1 MKQIWSVL
9 VNWGNGFRNGAMLL
23 VLFACSCLSLSAEE
37 KDSVRV
43 YTEEHPLIYEDAW
56 DLWPYVFL
64 NENGE
69 AVGYNVD
76 LLKMIFQEL
85 DIPYV
90 IKLKPTKVALEDLKA
105 GRCDLKI
112 GMEDHLHDDYAT
124 YGKSVIQ
131 IFTHSVL
138 RRKGDPRIINT
149 YEDLAHNRVIVH
161 TGSFSHMFMVQR
173 GWGDNAI
180 AYDDMREAVQF
191 IHNNPDNRIV
201 WNTICLKWLLEKFQF
216 DDLELK
222 PVNVPHGE
230 YKFMMHDLNLL
241 HKMDSVYSNLN
252 ASGRLQAIQNKWFY
266 PERSESGVPAWIW
279 QAVVAMLLLTL
290 FLMGYYLFYHRY
302 EKRMT
307 KDIRQSN
314 DRLSLILKTSHV
326 RIFLYVLKNKTI
338 TRFDVDGNWEA
349 DGISPFVFFQPLI
362 SEDNKRMGEALQQ
375 VANRQQEKVTL
386 EIQTRADAPMGH
398 RHLTAEISVLH
409 SDRNGQPEVLIGTMC
424 DVTDEKYRQQQ
435 VKDTMLRYQSIFE
448 SSMVDTVAYDEHGVI
463 IGMNQKAIS
472 AFEGRIDDV
481 LMSKIT
487 LQQVLGMDDV
497 TLEHLDYTY
506 LTQIFKGPDD
516 RALNKF
522 LKRPELL
529 YELQLVPVRD
539 DDGKLLAVYGT
550 GRDVTETSKAYNQLR
565 QNVASL
571 EKANNEMRTYIRNID
586 FVLQNG
592 GLRMTDYSPDTH
604 TVVIYSQIGHVQ
616 YRFTQARCLTLL
628 DDESKCKAQ
637 RGFNA
642 MDNRSRQP
650 IDTTLKTILHVKGG
664 NTLCLHLTFYPTI
677 DANGEVVGYFG
688 MCSDNSDMKA
698 MEEALALE
706 ASKAQEVELVKNA
719 FLHNMSYEIR
729 TPLHSVVGFA
739 DLFEQSHTVE
749 DEQLFIRE
757 IRDNSEY
764 LLALINDILFLSR
777 LDAQM
782 IELKPQMTDICPTFE
797 AHCQT
802 AWTRHQQP
810 GVTLSVENPYEHLML
825 EVDEQNLGN
834 VIEQIVSNAAYF
846 THEGQIRVR
855 CDYTGED
862 LIIAVHAT
870 DGGIPEDSLSHVFD
884 RFIHTHNLGTGLE
897 MSICYELVRLMGG
910 KILIKSDATS
920 GTNVWISVPCKCGE
934 LVRKTIM

>member
-1 MKQIWSVL
+1 
-9 VNWGNGFRNGAMLL
+9 
-23 VLFACSCLSLSAEE
+23 
-37 KDSVRV
+37 
-43 YTEEHPLIYEDAW
+43 
-56 DLWPYVFL
+56 
-64 NENGE
+64 
-69 AVGYNVD
+69 
-76 LLKMIFQEL
+76 
-85 DIPYV
+85 
-90 IKLKPTKVALEDLKA
+90 
-105 GRCDLKI
+105 
-112 GMEDHLHDDYAT
+112 
-124 YGKSVIQ
+124 
-131 IFTHSVL
+131 
-138 RRKGDPRIINT
+138 
-149 YEDLAHNRVIVH
+149 
-161 TGSFSHMFMVQR
+161 
-173 GWGDNAI
+173 
-180 AYDDMREAVQF
+180 
-191 IHNNPDNRIV
+191 
-201 WNTICLKWLLEKFQF
+201 
-216 DDLELK
+216 
-222 PVNVPHGE
+222 
-230 YKFMMHDLNLL
+230 
-241 HKMDSVYSNLN
+241 
-252 ASGRLQAIQNKWFY
+252 
-266 PERSESGVPAWIW
+266 
-279 QAVVAMLLLTL
+279 
-290 FLMGYYLFYHRY
+290 
-302 EKRMT
+302 
-307 KDIRQSN
+307 
-314 DRLSLILKTSHV
+314 
-326 RIFLYVLKNKTI
+326 
-338 TRFDVDGNWEA
+338 
-349 DGISPFVFFQPLI
+349 
-362 SEDNKRMGEALQQ
+362 MGEALQQ

-386 EIQTRADAPMGH
+386 EIQTRADASMGH

-409 SDRNGQPEVLIGTMC
+409 SDKNGRPEVLIGTMC
-424 DVTDEKYRQQQ
+424 DVTDEKHRQQR

-472 AFEGRIDDV
+472 AFGGRIDDV

-571 EKANNEMRTYIRNID
+571 EKANNELRTYIRNID

-628 DDESKCKAQ
+628 DDESKRKAQ

-677 DANGEVVGYFG
+677 DANGVVGYFG

-782 IELKPQMTDICPTFE
+782 IELKPQMTDICPIFE

-910 KILIKSDATS
+910 KILIKSDATR

>member
-1 MKQIWSVL
+1 
-9 VNWGNGFRNGAMLL
+9 
-23 VLFACSCLSLSAEE
+23 
-37 KDSVRV
+37 
-43 YTEEHPLIYEDAW
+43 
-56 DLWPYVFL
+56 
-64 NENGE
+64 
-69 AVGYNVD
+69 
-76 LLKMIFQEL
+76 
-85 DIPYV
+85 
-90 IKLKPTKVALEDLKA
+90 
-105 GRCDLKI
+105 
-112 GMEDHLHDDYAT
+112 
-124 YGKSVIQ
+124 
-131 IFTHSVL
+131 
-138 RRKGDPRIINT
+138 
-149 YEDLAHNRVIVH
+149 
-161 TGSFSHMFMVQR
+161 
-173 GWGDNAI
+173 
-180 AYDDMREAVQF
+180 
-191 IHNNPDNRIV
+191 
-201 WNTICLKWLLEKFQF
+201 
-216 DDLELK
+216 
-222 PVNVPHGE
+222 
-230 YKFMMHDLNLL
+230 
-241 HKMDSVYSNLN
+241 
-252 ASGRLQAIQNKWFY
+252 
-266 PERSESGVPAWIW
+266 
-279 QAVVAMLLLTL
+279 
-290 FLMGYYLFYHRY
+290 
-302 EKRMT
+302 
-307 KDIRQSN
+307 
-314 DRLSLILKTSHV
+314 
-326 RIFLYVLKNKTI
+326 
-338 TRFDVDGNWEA
+338 
-349 DGISPFVFFQPLI
+349 
-362 SEDNKRMGEALQQ
+362 MGEALQQ

-386 EIQTRADAPMGH
+386 EIQTRADASMGH

-409 SDRNGQPEVLIGTMC
+409 SDKNGRPEVLIGTMC
-424 DVTDEKYRQQQ
+424 DVTDEKHRQQR

-463 IGMNQKAIS
+463 IGMNQKTIS

-571 EKANNEMRTYIRNID
+571 EKANNELRTYIRNID

-628 DDESKCKAQ
+628 DDESKRKAQ

-782 IELKPQMTDICPTFE
+782 IELKPQMTDICPIFE

-910 KILIKSDATS
+910 KILIKSDATR

>member
-1 MKQIWSVL
+1 
-9 VNWGNGFRNGAMLL
+9 
-23 VLFACSCLSLSAEE
+23 
-37 KDSVRV
+37 
-43 YTEEHPLIYEDAW
+43 
-56 DLWPYVFL
+56 
-64 NENGE
+64 
-69 AVGYNVD
+69 
-76 LLKMIFQEL
+76 
-85 DIPYV
+85 
-90 IKLKPTKVALEDLKA
+90 
-105 GRCDLKI
+105 
-112 GMEDHLHDDYAT
+112 
-124 YGKSVIQ
+124 
-131 IFTHSVL
+131 
-138 RRKGDPRIINT
+138 
-149 YEDLAHNRVIVH
+149 
-161 TGSFSHMFMVQR
+161 
-173 GWGDNAI
+173 
-180 AYDDMREAVQF
+180 
-191 IHNNPDNRIV
+191 
-201 WNTICLKWLLEKFQF
+201 
-216 DDLELK
+216 
-222 PVNVPHGE
+222 
-230 YKFMMHDLNLL
+230 
-241 HKMDSVYSNLN
+241 
-252 ASGRLQAIQNKWFY
+252 
-266 PERSESGVPAWIW
+266 
-279 QAVVAMLLLTL
+279 
-290 FLMGYYLFYHRY
+290 
-302 EKRMT
+302 
-307 KDIRQSN
+307 
-314 DRLSLILKTSHV
+314 
-326 RIFLYVLKNKTI
+326 
-338 TRFDVDGNWEA
+338 
-349 DGISPFVFFQPLI
+349 
-362 SEDNKRMGEALQQ
+362 
-375 VANRQQEKVTL
+375 
-386 EIQTRADAPMGH
+386 
-398 RHLTAEISVLH
+398 
-409 SDRNGQPEVLIGTMC
+409 MC
-424 DVTDEKYRQQQ
+424 DVTDEKHRQQR

-472 AFEGRIDDV
+472 AFGGRIDDV

-565 QNVASL
+565 QNVAQL
-571 EKANNEMRTYIRNID
+571 EKANNELRTYIRNID

-628 DDESKCKAQ
+628 DDESKRKAQ

-782 IELKPQMTDICPTFE
+782 IELKPQMTDICPIFE

-910 KILIKSDATS
+910 KILIKSDATR

>member
-1 MKQIWSVL
+1 MKQIY
-9 VNWGNGFRNGAMLL
+9 RILL
-23 VLFACSCLSLSAEE
+23 IIGLFACSHLSHAAVET
-37 KDSVRV
+37 DSVRA
-43 YTEEHPLIYEDAW
+43 YTEDDPLVYEDAW

-69 AVGYNVD
+69 AVGFNVD

-90 IKLKPTKVALEDLKA
+90 IRLKPTKEALEDLKA

-112 GMEDHLHDDYAT
+112 HMDDHLHDDYGT

-138 RRKGDPRIINT
+138 RRKNDPRIINT
-149 YEDLAHNRVIVH
+149 YEDLAHNKVIVH

-180 AYDDMREAVQF
+180 CYDDMREAVQF

-201 WNTICLKWLLEKFQF
+201 WNTICLKWLLQKFQF

-241 HKMDSVYSNLN
+241 QKMDSVYSSLN

-266 PERSESGVPAWIW
+266 PERTESGVPGWIW
-279 QAVVAMLLLTL
+279 QTVIAMLLLTL
-290 FLMGYYLFYHRY
+290 FFLGYYLFYRRY

-307 KDIRQSN
+307 KDVRRSN

-338 TRFDVDGNWEA
+338 TRFDVDGNMEA
-349 DGISPFVFFQPLI
+349 EGVSPFVFFMPMTP
-362 SEDNKRMGEALQQ
+362 EDSKRVGEAMQQ
-375 VANRQQEKVTL
+375 VARQEKEKVTL
-386 EIQTRADAPMGH
+386 EVQSRADASMGH
-398 RHLTAEISVLH
+398 RYYTTEISVLH
-409 SDRNGQPEVLIGTMC
+409 RDKNGQPEVLIGTMC
-424 DVTDEKYRQQQ
+424 DITDEKRRQQQ
-435 VKDTMLRYQSIFE
+435 VKDTMLRYQYIFE
-448 SSMVDTVAYDEHGVI
+448 SSMVDTVAYDENGII
-463 IGMNQKAIS
+463 IGMNGKAKS
-472 AFEGRIDDV
+472 AFQKGFDDV
-481 LMSKIT
+481 LKSKIT

-497 TLEHLDYTY
+497 SIENIDYTY

-522 LKRPELL
+522 LQRPELL

-539 DDGKLLAVYGT
+539 DEGKLLAVYGT
-550 GRDVTETSKAYNQLR
+550 GRDVTETSRAYNQQR
-565 QNVASL
+565 QNVAQL
-571 EKANNEMRTYIRNID
+571 EKANREMQKYVRNID

-604 TVVIYSQIGHVQ
+604 TMVIYSQIGRKQ
-616 YRFTQARCLTLL
+616 YQLTQARCLTLL
-628 DDESKCKAQ
+628 DDESKRKAQ

-642 MDNRSRQP
+642 MDNRMRQP
-650 IDTTLKTILHVKGG
+650 IDTTLKTTLRVKDGK
-664 NTLCLHLTFYPTI
+664 TLCLHVSFYPTI
-677 DANGEVVGYFG
+677 GADGEVVSYFG
-688 MCSDNSDMKA
+688 MCRDNSELIA
-698 MEEALALE
+698 MEQELAQE
-706 ASKAQEVELVKNA
+706 TAKAQEVETVKNA

-729 TPLHSVVGFA
+729 TPLTSVVGFA
-739 DLFEQSHTVE
+739 DLFEQDHTAE
-749 DEQLFIRE
+749 EEQLFIRE

-782 IELKPQMTDICPTFE
+782 IELKLKMTDICPTFE
-797 AHCQT
+797 THCQT
-802 AWTRHQQP
+802 AWTQHRQP
-810 GVTLSVENPYEHLML
+810 GVTLSVENPYEHLVL
-825 EVDEQNLGN
+825 EVDEQNLGH
-834 VIEQIVSNAAYF
+834 VIEQIVANAAYF
-846 THEGQIRVR
+846 TREGQVRVR

-870 DGGIPEDSLSHVFD
+870 DGGIPEDSLPHVFD
-884 RFIHTHNLGTGLE
+884 RFIHTHNNGTGLE

-910 KILIKSDATS
+910 KIHIKSDAVT
-920 GTNVWISVPCKCGE
+920 GTNVWISIPSKCGE
-934 LVRKTIM
+934 LVRKNYNVTTQ

>member
-1 MKQIWSVL
+1 MKQICKTL
-9 VNWGNGFRNGAMLL
+9 QILA
-23 VLFACSCLSLSAEE
+23 LFVCSCLSLAAQD
-37 KDSVRV
+37 KDTIRL

-64 NENGE
+64 NESGE
-69 AVGYNVD
+69 AVGFNVD

-112 GMEDHLHDDYAT
+112 HMDDKLHDDYGT

-138 RRKGDPRIINT
+138 RRKEDPQVINT
-149 YEDLAHNRVIVH
+149 YEDLAHNKVIVH

-180 AYDDMREAVQF
+180 GYDDMREAVQF

-201 WNTICLKWLLEKFQF
+201 WNTICLKWLLHKFQY

-241 HKMDSVYSNLN
+241 HKMDSVYSSLN
-252 ASGRLQAIQNKWFY
+252 ATGRLQAIQNKWFY
-266 PERSESGVPAWIW
+266 PERTESGVPEWIW
-279 QAVVAMLLLTL
+279 KAVVGMLLLTL
-290 FLMGYYLFYHRY
+290 FLLGYYLFYRRY

-326 RIFLYVLKNKTI
+326 RIFLYSLKTRTI
-338 TRFDVDGNWEA
+338 TRFDVDGRMEGE
-349 DGISPFVFFQPLI
+349 GISPFVFFQPLEP
-362 SEDNKRMGEALQQ
+362 EDSKRVDNALQQ
-375 VANRQQEKVTL
+375 VSHGEQEKMTL
-386 EIQTRADAPMGH
+386 DVQTRADAPMG
-398 RHLTAEISVLH
+398 RRYLTAEISVLQYG
-409 SDRNGQPEVLIGTMC
+409 RYGRPEVLIGMMSDKTS
-424 DVTDEKYRQQQ
+424 ERLRQQQ

-448 SSMVDTVAYDEHGVI
+448 SSMVDTVAYNEHGVI
-463 IGMNQKAIS
+463 IGMNGKAKS
-472 AFEGRIDDV
+472 AFHGNISDI

-487 LQQVLGMDDV
+487 LQQVLGLDDV
-497 TLEHLDYTY
+497 TIENIDYTY

-516 RALNKF
+516 RALNKI
-522 LKRPELL
+522 LQRPEMF

-550 GRDVTETSKAYNQLR
+550 GRDVTETAKAYKQQR
-565 QNVASL
+565 QNVLQL
-571 EKANNEMRTYIRNID
+571 ENANKELRTYIRNID

-604 TVVIYSQIGHVQ
+604 TMVIFSQIGREQ
-616 YRFTQARCLTLL
+616 YRLTQARCLTLL
-628 DDESKCKAQ
+628 DDESKRRAQ

-642 MDNRSRQP
+642 MDNRTRQP
-650 IDTTLKTILHVKGG
+650 IDTTLKTLLRVKGG
-664 NTLCLHLTFYPTI
+664 KPLCLHVSFYPTI
-677 DANGEVVGYFG
+677 GADGELVSYFG
-688 MCSDNSDMKA
+688 MCRDNSELMA
-698 MEEALALE
+698 MEEALAIE
-706 ASKAQEVELVKNA
+706 AQKAQEVETVKNA

-729 TPLHSVVGFA
+729 TPLTSVVGFA
-739 DLFEQSHTVE
+739 DLFEQVHTSE
-749 DEQLFIRE
+749 DEHLFIRE
-757 IRDNSEY
+757 IRENSEY

-777 LDAQM
+777 IDAQM
-782 IELKPQMTDICPTFE
+782 IELKPKMTDICPTFE
-797 AHCQT
+797 TRCQT
-802 AWTRHQQP
+802 AWTKFHQP
-810 GVTLSVENPYEHLML
+810 DVALSVENPYEHLAL
-825 EVDEQNLGN
+825 EIDEQNLGH
-834 VIEQIVSNAAYF
+834 VIEHIIANAAYF
-846 THEGQIRVR
+846 TKEGQIRIR
-855 CDYTGED
+855 CDYTGEN
-862 LIIAVHAT
+862 LIVAVHAT
-870 DGGIPEDSLSHVFD
+870 DGGIPEDSLPHVFD
-884 RFIHTHNLGTGLE
+884 RFIHTHNNGTGLE

-910 KILIKSDATS
+910 KIRIKSDAVT
-920 GTNVWISVPCKCGE
+920 GTNVWIAIPCKCGE
-934 LVRKTIM
+934 IVRKNL

>member
-1 MKQIWSVL
+1 MTTMWL
-9 VNWGNGFRNGAMLL
+9 HRTLL
-23 VLFACSCLSLSAEE
+23 MVALFAASCLSLSADEQ
-37 KDSVRV
+37 DPVRA
-43 YTEEHPLIYEDAW
+43 YTEENPLIYEDAW

-69 AVGYNVD
+69 AVGFNVD

-85 DIPYV
+85 DIPYI
-90 IKLKPTKVALEDLKA
+90 IKLKPTKDALEDLKA
-105 GRCDLKI
+105 KRCDLKI

-138 RRKGDPRIINT
+138 RRKEDPRIINT
-149 YEDLAHNRVIVH
+149 YEDLADNKVIVH
-161 TGSFSHMFMVQR
+161 GGSFSHMFMVQR

-180 AYDDMREAVQF
+180 TYDDMREAVQF

-201 WNTICLKWLLEKFQF
+201 WNTICLKWLLHKFQF

-230 YKFMMHDLNLL
+230 YKFMMHDLALL
-241 HKMDSVYSNLN
+241 HKMDSVYSSLN

-266 PERSESGVPAWIW
+266 PERTESGVPDWIW
-279 QAVVAMLLLTL
+279 PAVGVMLLLTL
-290 FLMGYYLFYHRY
+290 FLLGYYLFYHRY

-307 KDIRQSN
+307 KDIRLSN

-338 TRFDVDGNWEA
+338 TRFDVDGHWEA

-362 SEDNKRMGEALQQ
+362 TEDNKRIGEAMQQ
-375 VANRQQEKVTL
+375 VANKQQEKVTL
-386 EIQTRADAPMGH
+386 EIETRADAPMGH

-409 SDRNGQPEVLIGTMC
+409 SDKNGHPEVLIGTIC
-424 DVTDEKYRQQQ
+424 DVTDEKHRQQR
-435 VKDTMLRYQSIFE
+435 VKDSMLRYQSIFD
-448 SSMVDTVAYDEHGVI
+448 SSMIDAVAYDNHGVI
-463 IGMNQKAIS
+463 IGMNEKAKA
-472 AFEGRIDDV
+472 AFKGSIDEV
-481 LMSKIT
+481 LRSNVT
-487 LQQVLGMDDV
+487 LQEVLGMDDV
-497 TLEHLDYTY
+497 SIENIDYTY
-506 LTQIFKGPDD
+506 LTQIFKGVDD
-516 RALNKF
+516 RALNRY
-522 LKRPELL
+522 LQRPELY

-539 DDGKLLAVYGT
+539 DNGNLLAIYGT
-550 GRDVTETSKAYNQLR
+550 GRDVTEVAKAHNQQR
-565 QNVASL
+565 QNMAQL
-571 EKANNEMRTYIRNID
+571 ECANNELRSYIRNID

-592 GLRMTDYSPDTH
+592 GMRMTDYSPDTH
-604 TVVIYSQIGHVQ
+604 TMVIYSQIGREQ

-628 DDESKCKAQ
+628 DEESKRKAQ

-650 IDTTLKTILHVKGG
+650 IDTTLRTILHVKGG
-664 NTLCLHLTFYPTI
+664 KTLCLHLSFYPTI
-677 DANGEVVGYFG
+677 GADGEVVNYFG
-688 MCSDNSDMKA
+688 MCRDISELIA
-698 MEEALALE
+698 MEEELAQE
-706 ASKAQEVELVKNA
+706 TNKAQAVETVKNA

-729 TPLHSVVGFA
+729 TPLTSVVGFA
-739 DLFEQSHTVE
+739 DLFQQEHSPE

-802 AWTRHQQP
+802 AWTRHQHS
-810 GVTLSVENPYEHLML
+810 GVTCSVENPYERLVV
-825 EVDEQNLGN
+825 EVDEQNLGL
-834 VIEQIVSNAAYF
+834 VIEQIMANAAYF

-870 DGGIPEDSLSHVFD
+870 DGGIPEESLAHIFD
-884 RFIHTHNLGTGLE
+884 RFIHTHNRGTGLE
-897 MSICYELVRLMGG
+897 MSICHELVRLMKG
-910 KILIKSDATS
+910 KILIKSDAIM
-920 GTNVWISVPCKCGE
+920 GTNVWISIPCKCGE
-934 LVRKTIM
+934 LVRKTINVTTP

>member
-1 MKQIWSVL
+1 MWL
-9 VNWGNGFRNGAMLL
+9 HRTLL
-23 VLFACSCLSLSAEE
+23 MVALFAASCLSLAAQD
-37 KDSVRV
+37 KAPDSVRA
-43 YTEEHPLIYEDAW
+43 YTKEHPLIYEDAW

-64 NENGE
+64 NESGE
-69 AVGYNVD
+69 AVGFNVD

-112 GMEDHLHDDYAT
+112 HMDDKLHDDYGT

-138 RRKGDPRIINT
+138 RRKEDPRIINT
-149 YEDLAHNRVIVH
+149 YEDLANNKVIVH

-180 AYDDMREAVQF
+180 GYDDMREAVQF

-201 WNTICLKWLLEKFQF
+201 WNTICLKWLLHKFQY

-230 YKFMMHDLNLL
+230 YKFMMHDLDLL
-241 HKMDSVYSNLN
+241 HKMDSVYSSLN

-266 PERSESGVPAWIW
+266 PERTESGVPGWIW
-279 QAVVAMLLLTL
+279 QAVVVMLLLTL
-290 FLMGYYLFYHRY
+290 FLLGYYLFYRRY

-307 KDIRQSN
+307 KDIRRSN

-326 RIFLYVLKNKTI
+326 RVFLYSLKTRTI
-338 TRFDVDGNWEA
+338 TRFDVDGRIEGE
-349 DGISPFVFFQPLI
+349 GISPFVFFQPLEP
-362 SEDNKRMGEALQQ
+362 EDNKRVGNALQQ
-375 VANRQQEKVTL
+375 VSHREQEKVML
-386 EIQTRADAPMGH
+386 DVQTRADAPMGH
-398 RHLTAEISVLH
+398 RYLTAEISVLH
-409 SDRNGQPEVLIGTMC
+409 YDKYGKPEVLIGTMS
-424 DVTDEKYRQQQ
+424 DKTNERLRQQQ
-435 VKDTMLRYQSIFE
+435 VKDMMLRYQFIFE
-448 SSMVDTVAYDEHGVI
+448 SSMVDEVAYDEHGVI
-463 IGMNQKAIS
+463 IGMNEKAKS
-472 AFEGRIDDV
+472 AFHGNIDEI

-487 LQQVLGMDDV
+487 LQEVLGQDDV
-497 TLEHLDYTY
+497 NFENIDYTY
-506 LTQIFKGPDD
+506 LTQVFKGPDD

-522 LKRPELL
+522 LQRPELY

-550 GRDVTETSKAYNQLR
+550 GRDVTETAKAYNQQR
-565 QNVASL
+565 QNAAQL
-571 EKANNEMRTYIRNID
+571 ENANKELRTYIRNID

-604 TVVIYSQIGHVQ
+604 TMVIYSQIGRVQ
-616 YRFTQARCLTLL
+616 YRLTQARCLTLL
-628 DDESKCKAQ
+628 DDESKRKAQ

-642 MDNRSRQP
+642 MDNRTRQP
-650 IDTTLKTILHVKGG
+650 IDTTLKTLLRVKDGKP
-664 NTLCLHLTFYPTI
+664 LCLHLSFYPTI
-677 DANGEVVGYFG
+677 GADGGVVSYFG
-688 MCSDNSDMKA
+688 MCRDNSELMA
-698 MEEALALE
+698 MEEALAIE
-706 ASKAQEVELVKNA
+706 AQKAQEVETVKNA

-729 TPLHSVVGFA
+729 TPLTSVVGFS
-739 DLFEQSHTVE
+739 DLFQQEHTPE
-749 DEQLFIRE
+749 DEELFIRE

-782 IELKPQMTDICPTFE
+782 IEYKPQVTDICPTFE
-797 AHCQT
+797 THCQT
-802 AWTRHQQP
+802 AWTKHHQP
-810 GVTLSVENPYEHLML
+810 GVAFSVENPYEHLVV
-825 EVDEQNLGN
+825 EIDDHNLGI

-846 THEGQIRVR
+846 TKEGQVRIR

-870 DGGIPEDSLSHVFD
+870 DGGIPEESIPHIFD
-884 RFIHTHNLGTGLE
+884 RFIRTHNNGTGLE
-897 MSICYELVRLMGG
+897 MSICYELVRQMGG
-910 KILIKSDATS
+910 KIRFKSDATM
-920 GTNVWISVPCKCGE
+920 GTNVWISIPCKCSE